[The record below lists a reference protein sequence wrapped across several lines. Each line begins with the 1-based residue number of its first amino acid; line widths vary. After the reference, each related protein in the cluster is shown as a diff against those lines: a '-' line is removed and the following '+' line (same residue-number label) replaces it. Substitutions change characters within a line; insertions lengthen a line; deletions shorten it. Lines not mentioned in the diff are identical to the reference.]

1 MMSKE
6 KTTLY
11 FNQGSMR
18 MGITV
23 DLETAE
29 IIAKAIKENPQMEES
44 EVIIQTLERL
54 DKEDKEKKM

>member
-1 MMSKE
+1 MSKE
-6 KTTLY
+6 KTTFY
-11 FNQGSMR
+11 FNQDSTR

-29 IIAKAIKENPQMEES
+29 IITKAIKENPQMEEL
-44 EVIIQTLERL
+44 EVAIQTLERL